1 MPAAPGAAPERIREA
16 NVLYHDAAA
25 CEYDSKWGIDFGGLG
40 RDQVRTKID
49 RMLGA
54 GPARNGATPEPRFGD
69 VLEIG
74 AGTGYFGLNLHQQG
88 LFGSLTASDISRGM
102 LDRLAATANELG
114 LEVGTVRADAE
125 SLPFDDESFDLIL
138 GHAVLH
144 HLPDMDQAA
153 SEMLRVLRPGGQIAF
168 CGEPSRYGDR
178 LAVLPKRGGLL
189 VAPLWRRAIGAGA
202 RREHPSGP
210 HDGHEYEGEVDVH
223 AFVPADLRTIFAG
236 AGFDAVDVQGEEL
249 VANVYGWLLRSLEA
263 TADPDDVPWG
273 WRSFAF
279 RSYLT
284 LQRLDRAVLEP
295 RLPAELF
302 YNLMLSARKPG

>member
-1 MPAAPGAAPERIREA
+1 MPATPGAAPERIREA

-25 CEYDSKWGIDFGGLG
+25 SEYDSKWGIDFGGLG
-40 RDQVRTKID
+40 RDQVRMKID
-49 RMLGA
+49 RMLGT
-54 GPARNGATPEPRFGD
+54 GPATNGGPRQPRFGD

-74 AGTGYFGLNLHQQG
+74 SGTGYFGLNLHQQG
-88 LFGSLTASDISRGM
+88 LFGRLTASDISQGM
-102 LDRLAATANELG
+102 LDQLAATAVELG
-114 LEVGTVRADAE
+114 LEIEAVRADAE
-125 SLPFDDESFDLIL
+125 SLPFEDDSFDLVL

-144 HLPDMDQAA
+144 HIPDMDQAA
-153 SEMLRVLRPGGQIAF
+153 SELLRVLRPGGQIAF

-178 LAVLPKRGGLL
+178 LAMLPKRSGLL
-189 VAPLWRRAIGAGA
+189 VAPLWRRAIGVDA
-202 RREHPSGP
+202 RRHDSHQH

-223 AFVPADLRTIFAG
+223 AFVPADLRTIFRG
-236 AGFDAVDVQGEEL
+236 AGFDEVSVLGEEL

-263 TADPDDVPWG
+263 TAEPDDVPWA

-302 YNLMLSARKPG
+302 YNLMLSARKPE